1 MKDWKKV
8 LENRT
13 VRIVLFCVLAL
24 LLLAAIWR
32 VFFAGESAAGSYDET
47 EKEARISAMLER
59 VDGIEDASVMIVE
72 EDGRAVSA
80 IVVYSGEDSILSRM
94 RILEI
99 ASSALG
105 LPKEKVRKL
114 RSCLRSY
121 CCLP

>member
-13 VRIVLFCVLAL
+13 ARIVLFCVLAL

-32 VFFAGESAAGSYDET
+32 VFFAEEGAAGSYDET

-59 VDGIEDASVMIVE
+59 IEGIEDASVMIVE

-80 IVVYSGEDSILSRM
+80 IVVYSGVDSILSRM

-105 LPKEKVRKL
+105 LSKERVQVYL
-114 RSCLRSY
+114 S
-121 CCLP
+121 

>member
-32 VFFAGESAAGSYDET
+32 VFVAGESAAGSYDET

-105 LPKEKVRKL
+105 LPKEKVQVYL
-114 RSCLRSY
+114 S
-121 CCLP
+121 

>member
-1 MKDWKKV
+1 MKDFRALFEK
-8 LENRT
+8 RT
-13 VRIVLFCVLAL
+13 VRILLFGVAAL
-24 LLLAAIWR
+24 LLLLAIWR
-32 VFFAGESAAGSYDET
+32 VFFAGESAVGRYDET

-59 VDGIEDASVMIVE
+59 VEGIEDASVMIVE

-105 LPKEKVRKL
+105 LPKEKVQVYL
-114 RSCLRSY
+114 S
-121 CCLP
+121 

>member
-13 VRIVLFCVLAL
+13 ARIVLFCVLAL

-32 VFFAGESAAGSYDET
+32 VFFAGESAVGSYDET

-59 VDGIEDASVMIVE
+59 VEGIEDASVMIVE

-105 LPKEKVRKL
+105 LPKKKVQVYL
-114 RSCLRSY
+114 S
-121 CCLP
+121 

>member
-32 VFFAGESAAGSYDET
+32 VFFAGESTVGSYDET

-59 VDGIEDASVMIVE
+59 VEGIEDASVMIVE

-105 LPKEKVRKL
+105 LPKEKVQVYL
-114 RSCLRSY
+114 S
-121 CCLP
+121 

>member
-32 VFFAGESAAGSYDET
+32 VFFAEERGPGGYAET

-59 VDGIEDASVMIVE
+59 VEGIEDASVMIVE

-105 LPKEKVRKL
+105 LPKEKVQVYL
-114 RSCLRSY
+114 S
-121 CCLP
+121 